1 MQRTLP
7 IGPTFIPP
15 LPCSAISRES
25 LRHLVRTITFVT
37 LRELFGAGRM
47 SGVQPC
53 RSAKGSAPDAIMA
66 NPCRGAALFLRDVFL
81 HARHLYQCEYYYA
94 GTNGDVCFDPEFPS
108 TVDDQL

>member
-1 MQRTLP
+1 
-7 IGPTFIPP
+7 
-15 LPCSAISRES
+15 
-25 LRHLVRTITFVT
+25 
-37 LRELFGAGRM
+37 
-47 SGVQPC
+47 
-53 RSAKGSAPDAIMA
+53 MA